1 MPVATK
7 VSVLERVCIY
17 FLCEI
22 LIRPHQHVSFLFEN
36 GEFFCPF
43 GLSPT
48 LLTDGNRL
56 RIHASSQKTL
66 SRAEIF
72 ENAVVL
78 YSCGWMKTE
87 VLKTITS
94 PC

>member
-7 VSVLERVCIY
+7 VSVLERVCVY

-22 LIRPHQHVSFLFEN
+22 LKPRHTYPFLFEN
-36 GEFFCPF
+36 GEFLRRF

-48 LLTDGNRL
+48 LLTGGNRL

-87 VLKTITS
+87 VLTRITS

>member
-22 LIRPHQHVSFLFEN
+22 LILVNTYPFLFEN

-56 RIHASSQKTL
+56 
-66 SRAEIF
+66 
-72 ENAVVL
+72 
-78 YSCGWMKTE
+78 
-87 VLKTITS
+87 
-94 PC
+94 